1 MPQVQKIHFLAS
13 LSRRLVTLA
22 TYRPAVTL
30 ALGGVIAAVSLLAG
44 ARFIEIHTSRADLLN
59 PRNEYHR
66 RWLAYVQEFSDQEDV
81 YVVVQGDS
89 PDQIEPILAEIASKL
104 EEHPEFFHSI
114 LWRVDKSSLKRKGL
128 YYLPKEQLAQLA
140 RKIAAFQATLSSQ
153 MQLFDP
159 AAFVVGLAQI
169 IAQSGSPQPLLQY
182 HSQVVESLSLL
193 GRLLDSNT
201 LSRDGPT
208 HPNAPSPSAS
218 TNFHGAAE
226 AAPTDLVSEKMG
238 GNETFFSPDG
248 RLGLLLLRFT
258 PDSGKQFTRF
268 SEHICTLRKILH
280 EVESRH
286 HGVSIGATGLPLL
299 EYDEMKAS
307 TSSATM
313 AVLSLAGVVFVFF
326 AGFGGVRYPVAVSLS
341 LLTGVTWSV
350 GYVAAAVG
358 HLNILTSAFGA
369 MLIGLGDYGVHFVSH
384 YLETKRKT
392 RQTRESLIET
402 ATQVGPGIATG
413 AITTAAAF
421 FAGAL
426 TDFLGV
432 AELGIIAGGGVLLC
446 WLSDM
451 TILPAIICLMDR
463 DTGASS
469 IPNELELAPWFRF
482 IARAPRGITVGML
495 AATGF
500 LALGLS
506 GLRYDYNLL
515 NLQPVGLDSVQTQEK
530 LVTHMSRSSYFALSM
545 APSLEEARRRKAE
558 FLALPTVDRVE
569 DLASIIP
576 EDIAAKKPFV
586 ESIVAAIQPLAD
598 SPTISPEQLDH
609 ALAVLANAASRL
621 QGGSQ
626 LAQWI
631 DQMRNRVRQLT
642 PEELTTRLETHR
654 QNLAQEFPLK
664 SEMVRNL
671 TTEPPKLADLPPAL
685 VDRFVGQSGKHLLQ
699 IYCKGDFWDPDTMR
713 EFVTQVRRVD
723 PAATGNPIQIY
734 EACHQMNRAY
744 IEAAFYAFFAILVAL
759 YLDFRN
765 LKDVLL
771 ALIPLFLGMVCLFGL
786 MGWLNLPLN
795 PANMITLPLILGIG
809 IDNGVHIVH
818 DFRKQGRLY
827 KMPSNATLVA
837 VVVNSLTTMIG
848 FGALMLS
855 PHRGLESLG
864 RVLTFGVGFTLVT
877 ALLMPGFLRWIQGLL
892 KRDSSV
898 DREWTMFLEEIL
910 DERTPK
916 GVGNDSERAIAATIH
931 AIKIVSTSPPPENA
945 GQEQQPATS
954 GKIPLS
960 RPESLM
966 TGIRPRRAA

>member
-1 MPQVQKIHFLAS
+1 MPQVQNTHFLAS

-22 TYRPAVTL
+22 TYRPALTV
-30 ALGGVIAAVSLLAG
+30 ALGGVIAAVSLFAG

-89 PDQIEPILAEIASKL
+89 PDQIKPILAEIAGQL
-104 EEHPEFFHSI
+104 EEYPEYFHSV
-114 LWRVDKSSLKRKGL
+114 LWRVDKDSLKRKGL
-128 YYLPKEQLAQLA
+128 YYLPKDELAQIA
-140 RKIAAFQATLSSQ
+140 RKIVGLQATVSSQ
-153 MQLFDP
+153 LQLFDP
-159 AAFVVGLAQI
+159 AAFVVGLAHFV
-169 IAQSGSPQPLLQY
+169 AQSGSPQALLRY
-182 HSQVVESLSLL
+182 RSQLAESLSLL
-193 GRLLDSNT
+193 EQALESNSLSGDGSTHLNADSAF
-201 LSRDGPT
+201 D
-208 HPNAPSPSAS
+208 SANS
-218 TNFHGAAE
+218 QGTAE
-226 AAPTDLVSEKMG
+226 AAPADVLSKKVG
-238 GNETFFSPDG
+238 GNETFVSPDG

-268 SEHICTLRKILH
+268 SEHISTLRAILH
-280 EVESRH
+280 EVEASH
-286 HGVSIGATGLPLL
+286 PGVSIGATGLPLL

-341 LLTGVTWSV
+341 LLMGVIWSV
-350 GYVAAAVG
+350 GYVALAVG

-384 YLETKRKT
+384 YLEIKRRT
-392 RQTRESLIET
+392 HQTREALIET
-402 ATQVGPGIATG
+402 ATLVGPGIATG

-421 FAGAL
+421 FAGAF

-463 DTGASS
+463 ETDVTS
-469 IPNELELAPWFRF
+469 IPCELELAPWFRF
-482 IARAPRGITVGML
+482 IARAPRGITVGMV

-500 LALGLS
+500 LALGLA

-530 LVTHMSRSSYFALSM
+530 LVTHMSRSSYFALSV
-545 APSLEEARRRKAE
+545 ASSLEEARRRKAE

-569 DLASIIP
+569 DLASVIP

-586 ESIVAAIQPLAD
+586 ESIVAAMQPLAN
-598 SPTISPEQLDH
+598 SATISPEQLDH
-609 ALAVLANAASRL
+609 ALAVLANAASTL
-621 QGGSQ
+621 PGGSQ

-631 DQMRNRVRQLT
+631 GQVRNQVRQLT
-642 PEELTTRLETHR
+642 PEELTRRLETHHQSVGR
-654 QNLAQEFPLK
+654 EFPLK
-664 SEMVRNL
+664 LELLRNL
-671 TTEPPKLADLPPAL
+671 TTEPPELADLPPAL
-685 VDRFVGQSGKHLLQ
+685 VDRFVGRSGKHLLQ
-699 IYCKGDFWDPDTMR
+699 IYCKGDFWDPATMR

-744 IEAAFYAFFAILVAL
+744 VEAAFYAFFAILIAL
-759 YLDFRN
+759 YLDFQN

-818 DFRKQGRLY
+818 DFRKQGTLY

-864 RVLTFGVGFTLVT
+864 RVLAFGVGFTLVT
-877 ALLMPGFLRWIQGLL
+877 ALLMPGFLRWIHGLL
-892 KRDSSV
+892 RGDSAFDNEWAKFLTDVLAEEATEAMAGGPDTPIGVPPRTKRLLSDNAQ
-898 DREWTMFLEEIL
+898 
-910 DERTPK
+910 PK
-916 GVGNDSERAIAATIH
+916 DAEKAPNIATTVGESQ
-931 AIKIVSTSPPPENA
+931 PPTEAPV
-945 GQEQQPATS
+945 QFV
-954 GKIPLS
+954 
-960 RPESLM
+960 
-966 TGIRPRRAA
+966 RPRRAA

>member
-1 MPQVQKIHFLAS
+1 MPQLQKIHFLAY
-13 LSRRLVTLA
+13 LSRQLVTLA
-22 TYRPAVTL
+22 TYRPVLTL
-30 ALGGVIAAVSLLAG
+30 ILGGFIAAISIFAG
-44 ARFIEIHTSRADLLN
+44 IWFIEIHTSRADLLN

-89 PDQIEPILAEIASKL
+89 PDQIKPILAEIASKL
-104 EEHPEFFHSI
+104 EKHPEFFHSI
-114 LWRVDKSSLKRKGL
+114 LWRVDKSNLKRKGL
-128 YYLPKEQLAQLA
+128 YYLPKDNLARLAQ
-140 RKIAAFQATLSSQ
+140 KIASFQAVLGSQ
-153 MQLFDP
+153 IHLVDP
-159 AAFVVGLAQI
+159 AAFVARLAQI
-169 IAQSGSPQPLLQY
+169 VAQTGSPEPLLQY
-182 HSQVVESLSLL
+182 HSQLVESLSLL
-193 GRLLDSNT
+193 GRILAGS
-201 LSRDGPT
+201 
-208 HPNAPSPSAS
+208 SPSGDGLTQMSGVSAS
-218 TNFHGAAE
+218 HPANDYGRAE
-226 AAPTDLVSEKMG
+226 TTTGDFSIEKTDAEEM
-238 GNETFFSPDG
+238 FFSPDG
-248 RLGLLLLRFT
+248 RLGLLTLRFT
-258 PDSGKQFTRF
+258 PDSGRQFTRF
-268 SEHICTLRKILH
+268 SEHICTLRAILH
-280 EVESRH
+280 EVESQH
-286 HGVSIGATGLPLL
+286 QGVSIGATGLPLL
-299 EYDEMKAS
+299 EYDEMKS
-307 TSSATM
+307 SSSSAAM

-341 LLTGVTWSV
+341 LLMGVTWSV

-384 YLETKRKT
+384 YLDTKRKT
-392 RQTRESLIET
+392 RQTREALIAT

-451 TILPAIICLMDR
+451 TVLPAIICLMDR
-463 DTGASS
+463 ETDARSL
-469 IPNELELAPWFRF
+469 PHDLELAPWFSF
-482 IARAPRGITVGML
+482 IAKAPRGITLGMA

-569 DLASIIP
+569 DLASVIP
-576 EDIAAKKPFV
+576 EHIGAKKPYV
-586 ESIVAAIQPLAD
+586 EAIVAAVQPLVNSAA
-598 SPTISPEQLDH
+598 ISSEQLSQ
-609 ALAVLANAASRL
+609 ALAVLASAATEL

-631 DQMRNRVRQLT
+631 GQVRNQVAHFT
-642 PEELTTRLETHR
+642 SEELTTRLEKYR
-654 QNLAQEFPLK
+654 ESVSQAFPLK
-664 SEMVRNL
+664 PEMVRNL
-671 TTEPPKLADLPPAL
+671 TAEPPELTDLPPAL
-685 VDRFVGQSGKHLLQ
+685 VDRFVGRTSQHLLQ
-699 IYCKGDFWDPDTMR
+699 IYCKGDFWDPETMR

-744 IEAAFYAFFAILVAL
+744 IEAALYAFFAILIVL
-759 YLDFRN
+759 YIDFRN

-771 ALIPLFLGMVCLFGL
+771 ALIPLFLGVVCLFGL

-818 DFRKQGRLY
+818 DFRKQGIDY

-864 RVLTFGVGFTLVT
+864 RVLTFGVGLTLVT
-877 ALLMPGFLRWIQGLL
+877 ALLMPGFLRWIHGLL
-892 KRDSSV
+892 RSESTLNT
-898 DREWTMFLEEIL
+898 EWTTFIKEIL
-910 DERTPK
+910 DERTAE
-916 GVGNDSERAIAATIH
+916 GAGTDSGTPAVVPIRA
-931 AIKIVSTSPPPENA
+931 KNRVSTNPQPTDRD
-945 GQEQQPATS
+945 EQQQPTTVDGA
-954 GKIPLS
+954 PLS
-960 RPESLM
+960 QTEPAM
-966 TGIRPRRAA
+966 GGVRPRRAA